1 MNKPFAGIRILDFT
15 RYVAGPFGTYQFA
28 LLGAEVIKIEPK
40 AGDDMRRS
48 SPVRWEGSAQG
59 LGPSFLGINSNKRSI
74 TLDLSKPQAVEIAK
88 RLAEKADIVWENF
101 RPGIMDRFGLGYE
114 TLRALNPGLIYC
126 AVSGFGQNGPERG
139 TAAFDG
145 KLQAMSGVMSITG
158 HEDKGPTRAGFAL
171 CDTIGAMTA
180 AFAVSSALY
189 QRNQTGRGQF
199 VDVAMLDAAL
209 SFLSGQVAEYTVTGH
224 IHRQFGNLS
233 STGKV
238 TGNRFKAGE
247 GDLMLAVMTEK
258 QFAGLMRGLGR
269 ADALDDPRFAD
280 WPTRAENEPALR
292 AIIEEA
298 LSIDTARN
306 WEKRLTEADVP
317 CAAIWSISEIVHH
330 PQLAHRDV
338 LQHVAA
344 SYGEFTL
351 VGSGFR
357 LAEGGTGSIDR
368 PPPLI
373 GEHTGEILADAGYS
387 EAEIAAFRDEGV
399 T

>member
-28 LLGAEVIKIEPK
+28 LLGAEVIKVEPK

-48 SPVRWEGSAQG
+48 SPVRWEGSTQG

-74 TLDLSKPQAVEIAK
+74 TLDLSKPAAVDIAK
-88 RLAEKADIVWENF
+88 RLATDADIVWENF
-101 RPGIMDRFGLGYE
+101 RPGIMERFGLGYE
-114 TLRALNPGLIYC
+114 ALRALNPRLIYC

-145 KLQAMSGVMSITG
+145 KLQAMSGIMSITG

-189 QRNQTGRGQF
+189 QRMQTGAGQF

-209 SFLSGQVAEYTVTGH
+209 SFISGQVAEYTVTGH

-247 GDLMLAVMTEK
+247 GDLMLAVMTER
-258 QFAGLMRGLGR
+258 QFAALMRGIGR

-280 WPTRAENEPALR
+280 WPSRAQNEAALR
-292 AIIEEA
+292 AIIEAA
-298 LSIDTARN
+298 LAADSAKN
-306 WEKRLTEADVP
+306 WEQRLTESDVP

-338 LQHVAA
+338 LQPVEA

-357 LAEGGTGSIDR
+357 LVEGGTGSIER

-373 GEHTGEILADAGYS
+373 GEHTDEILAEAGYG
-387 EAEIAAFRDEGV
+387 ETEIAAFRAEGV
-399 T
+399 V

>member
-1 MNKPFAGIRILDFT
+1 MNKPFAGIRILDLT

-28 LLGAEVIKIEPK
+28 LLGAEVIKVEPK

-48 SPVRWEGSAQG
+48 SPVKWEGSAQG

-158 HEDKGPTRAGFAL
+158 HDDKGPTRAGFAL

-269 ADALDDPRFAD
+269 ADVLEDPRFAD
-280 WPTRAENEPALR
+280 WPTRAQNEPALR
-292 AIIEEA
+292 AMIEEA
-298 LSIDTARN
+298 LAGDSAKN

-373 GEHTGEILADAGYS
+373 GEHTAEILAEAGYS
-387 EAEIAAFRDEGV
+387 DTEIAAFRDEGV

>member
-28 LLGAEVIKIEPK
+28 LLGADVIKVEPK

-48 SPVRWEGSAQG
+48 SPVRWEGSARG
-59 LGPSFLGINSNKRSI
+59 LGPSFLGINANKRSI
-74 TLDLSKPQAVEIAK
+74 TLDLSQPQAVAIAK
-88 RLAEKADIVWENF
+88 RLAKTADIVWENF
-101 RPGIMDRFGLGYE
+101 RPGIMDRFGLGWE
-114 TLRALNPGLIYC
+114 TLRALNPRLIYC

-145 KLQAMSGVMSITG
+145 KLQAMSGIMSITG

-180 AFAVSSALY
+180 AFAVASALY
-189 QRNQTGRGQF
+189 QRHLTGSGQF
-199 VDVAMLDAAL
+199 IDVAMLDAAL

-280 WPTRAENEPALR
+280 WPSRAQNEPALR
-292 AIIEEA
+292 AIIETA
-298 LSIDTARN
+298 LASDSAKN

-338 LQHVAA
+338 LQHVSA
-344 SYGEFTL
+344 SYGDFDL

-357 LAEGGTGSIDR
+357 LGEGGTGGIDR

-373 GEHTGEILADAGYS
+373 GEHTAEILAEAGYA
-387 EAEIAAFRDEGV
+387 EAEIAAFRDAGV